1 MIKVMCETFDKKYY
15 RWKIPASS
23 SGEIDT
29 YNCLIFQEILTSEQR
44 MIREQVQFKYFPI
57 RKVCGK

>member
-1 MIKVMCETFDKKYY
+1 MIKVMCEPFDKKYY

-29 YNCLIFQEILTSEQR
+29 YNGLIF
-44 MIREQVQFKYFPI
+44 
-57 RKVCGK
+57 